1 MRGRS
6 RAEVPNWHVW
16 KPSEA
21 EEKKKMC
28 LHIFRSISVRLYMA
42 DAISEGPQQSGGPEL
57 ACVETQ
63 RSGNCI
69 QA

>member
-1 MRGRS
+1 MRDRS

-42 DAISEGPQQSGGPEL
+42 DAISERPKQSGGLEL